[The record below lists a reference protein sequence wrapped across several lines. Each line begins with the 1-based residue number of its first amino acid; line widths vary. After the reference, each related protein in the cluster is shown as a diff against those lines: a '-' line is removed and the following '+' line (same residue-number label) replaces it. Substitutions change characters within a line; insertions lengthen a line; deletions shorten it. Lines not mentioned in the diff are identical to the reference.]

1 MPSIQSTLS
10 TPRAATRPPFR
21 PGDGLCSCPSLLTS
35 RLGIS
40 FAYYGVILASAELLE
55 RDLVCGSRSESEVV
69 VTEGV
74 SEESQSPCH
83 CHMFAPSDYQT
94 MIISTIGEIARKCL
108 CVGWLSV
115 SGWGACNGEPCRRVT
130 CHTLGSCL
138 VELNNPQITP
148 MCLQGGWVWGDVWSR
163 ALNLC
168 IISIPRWISPAW

>member
-1 MPSIQSTLS
+1 MSSIQNALP

-115 SGWGACNGEPCRRVT
+115 SGWGALQKSDLSYTRLLPGGTEQSPNYTDVSPGWMGVGRR
-130 CHTLGSCL
+130 L
-138 VELNNPQITP
+138 E
-148 MCLQGGWVWGDVWSR
+148 
-163 ALNLC
+163 
-168 IISIPRWISPAW
+168 